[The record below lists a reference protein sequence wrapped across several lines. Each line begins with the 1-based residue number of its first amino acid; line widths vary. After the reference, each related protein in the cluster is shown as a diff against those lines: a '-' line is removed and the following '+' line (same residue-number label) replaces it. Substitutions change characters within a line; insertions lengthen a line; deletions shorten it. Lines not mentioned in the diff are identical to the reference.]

1 MQNCHA
7 CGYQQPGGNYCGGCG
22 TALPAPPEH
31 TVNKIP
37 EPYLMESS
45 TRYQPKRRS
54 DNQETQPN
62 RLQEEVTAYI
72 AYFKSQLINPTD
84 GLDTPP
90 ATKTFTITLILL
102 VFSAVLA
109 TYGLAE
115 DVFGVFVDTSS
126 FLLTMTLLY
135 SLLILIS
142 FIVVFFATYFFAES
156 MGAVGTLKALSG
168 FYPAVILLN
177 LASLLLG
184 VLGATKLSIAFFGL
198 ALLLV
203 SILIG
208 AFVTVDAVRKHSK
221 SINGFY
227 AYTVYF
233 ILSFVF
239 LSYISSKIASSI
251 LDNFLKSIFF
261 W

>member
-7 CGYQQPGGNYCGGCG
+7 CGYQQPEGNYCGGCG
-22 TALPAPPEH
+22 TALPADTEQIG
-31 TVNKIP
+31 NKLP

-54 DNQETQPN
+54 DNTETPPN
-62 RLQEEVTAYI
+62 KLQEEVKAYLT
-72 AYFKSQLINPTD
+72 YFKSQLINPTD

-90 ATKTFTITLILL
+90 TTKTFTITLFLL
-102 VFSAVLA
+102 VASAVLA
-109 TYGLAE
+109 TFAMAG
-115 DVFGVFVDTSS
+115 DVFGVFVDTGS

-142 FIVVFFATYFFAES
+142 FIAVFFVTYFFAES
-156 MGAVGTLKALSG
+156 LGAVGTLKALSG

-177 LASLLLG
+177 LASLLLS
-184 VLGATKLSIAFFGL
+184 VLGATKLSIGFFGL

-221 SINGFY
+221 SVNGFY

-239 LSYISSKIASSI
+239 LSYTSSKIASSI